1 MILKKFQE
9 KNIILKE
16 NTEEEIK
23 DLVFDLIDH
32 IECKTNSD
40 KEINLQKKFYEIVCS
55 HRPDL
60 NKINFSYKI
69 SKSFLV
75 KNEWWL
81 S

>member
-1 MILKKFQE
+1 MILKFQE

-40 KEINLQKKFYEIVCS
+40 KEINLQKKILRDS
-55 HRPDL
+55 M
-60 NKINFSYKI
+60 
-69 SKSFLV
+69 
-75 KNEWWL
+75 L